1 MHPSPTEPYPGFTAE
16 SAAHAAHQQALRDAS
31 ADPLPGPLADA
42 FASLP
47 DQIAGLRVR
56 KMVHYDFV
64 IMKLV
69 GSPVL
74 EQLRNQGKKGKTAT
88 PFDDADGYQMI
99 YQFTR
104 PVEELADWLAKRAPG
119 RAAPEFR
126 KLALREIG
134 MALGP
139 VEVALLVKMVER
151 TILDA
156 FSTALQYAEKDP
168 PPGDTVFTPP
178 PASPSTASA
187 GGSTTSV
194 A

>member
-1 MHPSPTEPYPGFTAE
+1 MHPEPYPGYTAE
-16 SAAHAAHQQALRDAS
+16 AAALAARQQALRDAA
-31 ADPLPGPLADA
+31 ADPLPGPLAHA

-47 DQIAGLRVR
+47 DLVAGLRVR

-64 IMKLV
+64 IMRLI

-74 EQLRNQGKKGKTAT
+74 EQLRNQGKKGKATTA
-88 PFDDADGYQMI
+88 FDDADGYQMI

-104 PVEELADWLAKRAPG
+104 PVEEIADWISKRAPG

-134 MALGP
+134 MTLGP

>member
-1 MHPSPTEPYPGFTAE
+1 MHSEPYPGFTAE
-16 SAAHAAHQQALRDAS
+16 AAARAAHQRSLRDAA
-31 ADPLPGPLADA
+31 ADPLPGPLAHA
-42 FASLP
+42 FAALP
-47 DQIAGLRVR
+47 DLVAGLRVR

-64 IMKLV
+64 IMRLI
-69 GSPVL
+69 GSPVM
-74 EQLRNQGKKGKTAT
+74 EQLRNQGKKGKATTA
-88 PFDDADGYQMI
+88 FDDADGYQMI

-104 PVEELADWLAKRAPG
+104 PVEEIADWISKRAPG

-134 MALGP
+134 MTLGP

-151 TILDA
+151 TITDA

-194 A
+194 V